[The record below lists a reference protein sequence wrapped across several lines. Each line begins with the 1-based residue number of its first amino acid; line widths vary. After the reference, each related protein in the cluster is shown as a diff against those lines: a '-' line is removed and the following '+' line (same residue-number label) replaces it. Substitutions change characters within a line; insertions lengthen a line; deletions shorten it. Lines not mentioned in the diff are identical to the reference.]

1 MSKRI
6 LIVED
11 EANIVVSLE
20 FLLGQEGHQVKVA
33 TSGEEALA
41 LAAEYR
47 PDLVLLDV
55 MLPGIDGFEVCRRLR
70 DLETAAAVMPSPR
83 PRIILLTAHDREAER
98 MKGLDLGADLYVTK
112 PFSTRALLADV
123 RRCLEGTSDAEPDA
137 ERS

>member
-20 FLLGQEGHQVKVA
+20 FLLGQEGHEVKVA
-33 TSGEEALA
+33 TSGEDALA
-41 LAAEYR
+41 LAADYR

-70 DLETAAAVMPSPR
+70 GQQPR
-83 PRIILLTAHDREAER
+83 ARIILLTAHDREAER
-98 MKGLDLGADLYVTK
+98 LKGLDLGADLYITK

-123 RRCLEGTSDAEPDA
+123 RRCLAGSTVA
-137 ERS
+137 ERDADRL

>member
-41 LAAEYR
+41 LCADYR

-70 DLETAAAVMPSPR
+70 DQPALPR

-98 MKGLDLGADLYVTK
+98 LKGLDLGADLYVTK

-123 RRCLEGTSDAEPDA
+123 RRCLEGSPHGELH
-137 ERS
+137 

>member
-1 MSKRI
+1 VSKRI

-41 LAAEYR
+41 LFPEYR

-70 DLETAAAVMPSPR
+70 QHAAPT

-98 MKGLDLGADLYVTK
+98 LKGLDLGADLYVTK

-123 RRCLEGTSDAEPDA
+123 RRCLEGSTDA
-137 ERS
+137 ERDAERD

>member
-20 FLLGQEGHQVKVA
+20 FLLGQEGHEVKVA

-41 LAAEYR
+41 LCADYR

-55 MLPGIDGFEVCRRLR
+55 MLPGIDGFEVCRQLR
-70 DLETAAAVMPSPR
+70 GEPPR

-98 MKGLDLGADLYVTK
+98 LKGLDLGADLYITK

-123 RRCLEGTSDAEPDA
+123 RRCLAGSTDA
-137 ERS
+137 ERDAERL

>member
-20 FLLGQEGHQVKVA
+20 FLLAQEGHEVAVA
-33 TSGEEALA
+33 TSGEQALERCESFA
-41 LAAEYR
+41 

-55 MLPGIDGFEVCRRLR
+55 MLPGIDGFEVCRRLQH
-70 DLETAAAVMPSPR
+70 R
-83 PRIILLTAHDREAER
+83 PRRPRVILLTAHDREAER
-98 MKGLDLGADLYVTK
+98 VKGLDLGADLYVTK

-123 RRCLEGTSDAEPDA
+123 RRCLEMPHG
-137 ERS
+137 